1 MIEVKE
7 NKEFKDHKVINGEN
21 MKQGWEIKKL
31 GEVCESDLGKTLNQ
45 SKDKGELRPYLCA
58 INVLWD
64 KFDFTTLK
72 ETRFED
78 SEIERY
84 SVRKGDLLICE
95 GGDIGR
101 AAIWDYDD
109 VIQYQNALHRVR
121 LNESVLSRFLLFYL
135 KHLKDSGV
143 LDTRYGKGVTIKH
156 LVKSSLLSI
165 PIPIPPLPEQ
175 EKIVAELDCLSG
187 IIEKKK
193 QQLKEL
199 DALAES
205 IFFTMFGDPITNEKG
220 WEVKKLGEICDVR
233 DGTHDSPKYLGHSD
247 YVLITSKN
255 ITSDGNIDFS
265 TANYISKEDYDAINK
280 RSFVERG
287 DIIMAM
293 IGTIGKPIIVKNM
306 DRHFCIKNVALIK
319 FRGSTQVVN
328 SYIQAL
334 LNNAIFGIYIQSL
347 NKGGTQKFI
356 ALGTI
361 RSLQTPIPPL
371 PLQQEFA
378 DKIEAIEKQ
387 KELIKQSITETEEL
401 FNSRMDYYFN

>member
-1 MIEVKE
+1 
-7 NKEFKDHKVINGEN
+7 

-72 ETRFED
+72 ETRFEE
-78 SEIERY
+78 SELERY

-101 AAIWDYDD
+101 AAIWKYDD
-109 VIQYQNALHRVR
+109 VMQYQNALHRVR
-121 LNESVLSRFLLFYL
+121 LNDSVLSRFLLLYL

-143 LDTRYGKGVTIKH
+143 LDTKYGKGVTIKH

-165 PIPIPPLPEQ
+165 PIPIPPREEQ
-175 EKIVAELDCLSG
+175 ERIVAELDCLSG
-187 IIEKKK
+187 VIERKRE
-193 QQLKEL
+193 QLREL
-199 DALAES
+199 DALAQS
-205 IFFTMFGDPITNEKG
+205 IFYQMFGDPITNEKG
-220 WEVKKLGEICDVR
+220 WEVKKLGEVCDVR
-233 DGTHDSPKYLGHSD
+233 DGTHDSPKYLEYSD

-255 ITSDGNIDFS
+255 ITKDGNIDFS

-280 RSFVERG
+280 RSYVESG

-293 IGTIGKPIIVKNM
+293 IGTIGKPIIVKET
-306 DRHFCIKNVALIK
+306 DKKFCIKNVALIK
-319 FRGSTQVVN
+319 FGCSTMVIN
-328 SYIQAL
+328 TYIQAM
-334 LNNAIFGIYIQSL
+334 LNNPDYGQYIQSQ
-347 NKGGTQKFI
+347 NKGGTQKFV

-361 RSLQTPIPPL
+361 RNLPIPL
-371 PLQQEFA
+371 PSMEIQQLFA
-378 DKIEAIEKQ
+378 ERIDRIEQQ
-387 KELIKQSITETEEL
+387 KELIKKSILETETL
-401 FNSRMDYYFN
+401 FNARMDYYFN